1 MTAHIVDVSRRCIIT
16 HAVHP
21 KPLKCEAENDMA
33 VIEMLDYQNVKFE
46 LQPLSQ
52 QIWFLT
58 DSLFGIDRAINVV
71 LINACMFHTGNPVS
85 KTSQGLK
92 N

>member
-1 MTAHIVDVSRRCIIT
+1 M
-16 HAVHP
+16 HP
-21 KPLKCEAENDMA
+21 KPLKYEADNVMPA
-33 VIEMLDYQNVKFE
+33 IEVLAYQTVKFE